1 VVFKTRIKRSELMF
15 NLIIL
20 AMFALVASFQL
31 LSAYGASCVVWDST
45 WWGNIVYAPS
55 PPFPPGWIASIM
67 FTYMVEWGLLFQ
79 IMNVFTWILGFAWGF
94 LLYAYFTK
102 WPLKRIFIAGMVV
115 AALGLVT
122 GLVPALIADL
132 NYTPV
137 QGLTGLTWD
146 MTTQSWVPAPFEIGA
161 NWSRVIPNAIMLGV
175 LLVLYFVPRFKV
187 AATKFLEERSIV
199 GQYVKQLILMSLFFF
214 WLGAVSFLGTEFMR
228 AAHVEGGINV
238 WQTIDLQFYGGVVT
252 TAIGATMLSTALIY
266 HKIRPTSA
274 RIEKL
279 K

>member
-1 VVFKTRIKRSELMF
+1 
-15 NLIIL
+15 
-20 AMFALVASFQL
+20 MFALTAGLQL
-31 LSAYGASCVVWDST
+31 LSAYGASCVVWDPSY
-45 WWGNIVYAPS
+45 WGLVVPLPPTHPATGPPWNL
-55 PPFPPGWIASIM
+55 PPFVSTLTIM
-67 FTYMVEWGLLFQ
+67 FPYMVEFGLLFQ
-79 IMNVFTWILGFAWGF
+79 IMNVFVWILGFAWGF

-102 WPLKRIFIAGMVV
+102 WPLKRLFIVGMVV
-115 AALGLVT
+115 AALGFVT
-122 GLVPALIADL
+122 GLIPALIADTNGFTML
-132 NYTPV
+132 E
-137 QGLTGLTWD
+137 WD
-146 MTTQSWVPAPFEIGA
+146 VFTQSWVPMTEYDPGA
-161 NWSRVIPNAIMLGV
+161 NWSRTIPNAIMLGV
-175 LLVLYFVPRFKV
+175 LLVLYFVPRAKV

-199 GQYVKQLILMSLFFF
+199 GQYMKQLILMSLFFF